1 MSMGPPAPWDVDS
14 YDPYLVE
21 GLQVYVQKGLQVRDN
36 ALRIIL
42 DKFLFKKF
50 LGVLGLIL
58 DP

>member
-1 MSMGPPAPWDVDS
+1 MGPPAPWDIDS
-14 YDPYLVE
+14 YDPYRVE
-21 GLQVYVQKGLQVRDN
+21 DIQVFVQKGLQVRDN

-42 DKFLFKKF
+42 DKFFFKKF